1 MLGVAINVL
10 AVLLGTFLGMTI
22 GRFLKED
29 VRKTIMQALGVCV
42 VVIGVSDALKT
53 NNSLLVILSVVI
65 GGFLGSVL
73 HISDGLDKLGDC
85 LQKKIS
91 KNGESKIGEGFVSA
105 TMIFCVGAMTVY
117 GSISAG
123 LGDNSTLLIKSV
135 LDGTVAIVLASS
147 LGIGVAFSAIPILV
161 LQGGV
166 ALLAEFIAPYATP
179 EFLAELSG
187 IGGVLV
193 FCIGLNLLEIKKIK
207 TADLL
212 PAILGAGVVFLM

>member
-1 MLGVAINVL
+1 
-10 AVLLGTFLGMTI
+10 
-22 GRFLKED
+22 
-29 VRKTIMQALGVCV
+29 
-42 VVIGVSDALKT
+42 
-53 NNSLLVILSVVI
+53 
-65 GGFLGSVL
+65 
-73 HISDGLDKLGDC
+73 
-85 LQKKIS
+85 
-91 KNGESKIGEGFVSA
+91 FVSA

-147 LGIGVAFSAIPILV
+147 LGIGVAFSAIPIIV

-193 FCIGLNLLEIKKIK
+193 FCIGLNLLDIKKIK

>member
-73 HISDGLDKLGDC
+73 HISDGLDMLGDC

-123 LGDNSTLLIKSV
+123 LGDNFFHQVRFRRHGCNSASLLIRYRS
-135 LDGTVAIVLASS
+135 
-147 LGIGVAFSAIPILV
+147 GIFRNPHNSIARWRCAFS
-161 LQGGV
+161 
-166 ALLAEFIAPYATP
+166 
-179 EFLAELSG
+179 
-187 IGGVLV
+187 
-193 FCIGLNLLEIKKIK
+193 
-207 TADLL
+207 
-212 PAILGAGVVFLM
+212 

>member
-10 AVLLGTFLGMTI
+10 AVVVGTLLGLTI

-42 VVIGVSDALKT
+42 VVIGISDALKT

-65 GGFLGSVL
+65 GGLIGSLL
-73 HISDGLDKLGDC
+73 HISDGLDKFGET
-85 LQKKIS
+85 LQKKVS
-91 KNGESKIGEGFVSA
+91 KNGDSKIGEGFVSA

-147 LGIGVAFSAIPILV
+147 LGIGVMFSAVPILV

-166 ALLAEFIAPYATP
+166 ALLAETIAPYATP
-179 EFLAELSG
+179 EFLTELSG

-193 FCIGLNLLEIKKIK
+193 FCIGINLLEIKKIK

-212 PAILGAGVVFLM
+212 PAILGAGVVFLL